1 MEEYAEKIKGY
12 VGTVSTCWNNI
23 ENDYLG
29 LLENQHMRTKDN
41 ITDLQQSEESL
52 IELQATVHESDESVE
67 RFISILKKSTG
78 MERRLTRA
86 ITLTINELEAYLTL
100 TSTMSSSIDRIRSKS
115 AITITAIVEDTKED

>member
-1 MEEYAEKIKGY
+1 
-12 VGTVSTCWNNI
+12 
-23 ENDYLG
+23 
-29 LLENQHMRTKDN
+29 MRTKDN